1 MTEIP
6 SEANVPSRAQAIA
19 VHILQLGALA
29 CVIAVSIRHS
39 FELDRFLIPKE
50 LVLHLTA
57 FLALLFAFNAV
68 RKAIGGRADLLLSL
82 FLALSALSAIFA
94 TNRWLG
100 LRALAVTASG
110 IAIYWVARALNDRR
124 VLIGLAVAVTA
135 AAITSLMQAYGIH
148 LDVFAENRSPG
159 GTLGNR
165 NFVAHAAAFGLPVC
179 LYVAMT
185 ARRFMIAAGSIA
197 VITAALVLTRSRAA
211 WLATGAMLLIFIAA
225 ILLAPALRRSGA
237 TWRRFLT
244 LLVAAVIGTALAL
257 VLPNALEWRSDNPYL
272 ESLTGVANYEGG
284 SGHGRLIQYGRSL
297 NMTAHHPLLGV
308 GPGNWPVVY
317 PRHAGRSDPS
327 LDNNQGGMTVNPWPS
342 SDWIA
347 YISERGPAAAVI
359 LGLAFL
365 AIVAAGFRALRTA
378 IEPSDAL
385 RSVALIATVAAALI
399 AGAFDAVLLLGLPT
413 LIVWAAIGSLTPPPA
428 MPVASSRLS
437 LVPIAL
443 AILALAGAFRSTAQI
458 IAMEAYA
465 TGGRGEMERASTLDP
480 GNYRLHM
487 RLANRCQH
495 ARAAAALFPT
505 SQAARNAARKCR

>member
-1 MTEIP
+1 MTATP
-6 SEANVPSRAQAIA
+6 SEANVPSRAQRFA
-19 VHILQLGALA
+19 VLVLQAGALA
-29 CVIAVSIRHS
+29 CVVAVSIRRG
-39 FELDRFLIPKE
+39 FELDRFLVPKE

-57 FLALLFAFNAV
+57 LLALLFAFNAA

-100 LRALAVTASG
+100 LRGLAVTASG
-110 IAIYWVARALNDRR
+110 IAIYWVARALDDRR
-124 VLIGLAVAVTA
+124 VLVGLAVAVTA
-135 AAITSLMQAYGIH
+135 AAITSLMQAYGVH

-165 NFVAHAAAFGLPVC
+165 NFVAHAAAFGLPLC

-185 ARRFMIAAGSIA
+185 ARRFAIAAASIS

-225 ILLAPALRRSGA
+225 IFIAPSLRRSAA
-237 TWRRFLT
+237 TWKRFLA
-244 LLVAAVIGTALAL
+244 LLVAAVIGTAAAL
-257 VLPNALEWRSDNPYL
+257 LIPNSLEWRSDNPYL

-284 SGHGRLIQYGRSL
+284 SGRGRLVQYGRSL
-297 NMTAHHPLLGV
+297 AMTVYHPVLGV

-317 PRHAGRSDPS
+317 PRHAARNDPS
-327 LDNNQGGMTVNPWPS
+327 LDDSQGGMTVNPWPS

-347 YISERGPAAAVI
+347 YVSERGPVAAAT
-359 LGLAFL
+359 LGLAFVS
-365 AIVAAGFRALRTA
+365 IVAAAFRSLRSA
-378 IEPSDAL
+378 VEPYDAL

-413 LIVWAAIGSLTPPPA
+413 LIVWAAIGSLAP
-428 MPVASSRLS
+428 PVAAVTPSRLS
-437 LVPIAL
+437 LVPVAL
-443 AILALAGAFRSTAQI
+443 LVVALAGAFRSTMQI
-458 IAMEAYA
+458 VAMEAFA
-465 TGGRGEMERASTLDP
+465 TGGRAELERASALDP
-480 GNYRLHM
+480 GNYRVHM
-487 RLANRCQH
+487 RLANRCEH